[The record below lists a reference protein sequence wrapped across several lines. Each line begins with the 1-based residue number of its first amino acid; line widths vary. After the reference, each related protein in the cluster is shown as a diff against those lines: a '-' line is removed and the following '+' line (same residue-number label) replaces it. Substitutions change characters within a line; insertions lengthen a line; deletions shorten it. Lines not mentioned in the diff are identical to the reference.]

1 MIPAVLV
8 TPPAAVVSPAEAKAQ
23 SYALSALSD
32 AQVEVLIA
40 AATAQLDGPY
50 GLLKKCIGT
59 QTWKQ
64 GFDGIEAEYRL
75 PAFGNVAVKDV
86 YNDESLILP
95 ADYTVRQDAL
105 GVYVTSSQHLTHI
118 NFTAGFNPVPQ
129 NIKMAII
136 LIAADIH
143 AKVSEQGNLRS
154 FEAYQ
159 AYTEQYSNPEVMS
172 AATMQ
177 TVRALLGRH
186 VGMVYA

>member
-1 MIPAVLV
+1 MIPPVLV

-40 AATAQLDGPY
+40 GATASLDGPN
-50 GLLKKCIGT
+50 GLLKKCIGL
-59 QTWKQ
+59 QTWRQ
-64 GFDGIEAEYRL
+64 AFDERAAMYRL
-75 PAFGNVAVKDV
+75 PDLGNVVVTGAFNYLVA
-86 YNDESLILP
+86 LP
-95 ADYTVRQDAL
+95 AEAYTIRSDAL
-105 GVYVTSSQHLTHI
+105 GVYVTTSDDVTHVE
-118 NFTAGFNPVPQ
+118 FTAGSSTVPQ
-129 NIKMAII
+129 NIKLAII

-177 TVRALLGRH
+177 TVRALLGRR
-186 VGMVYA
+186 VGIVYA